1 MPPELILETNAR
13 GHSSGLSGKG
23 EELARYLARERGF
36 DLVGSRSMCVFC
48 RRGEHEL
55 PPKNA
60 RKDARVRILSD
71 RRSDIAFRF
80 FLLSLLTLLLLLFS
94 WALIRSF

>member
-1 MPPELILETNAR
+1 MSPELILAMNAR
-13 GHSSGLSGKG
+13 NPGSRLSK
-23 EELARYLARERGF
+23 ERREFARYLARERGF
-36 DLVGSRSMCVFC
+36 ESVGLRSMCAFC
-48 RRGEHEL
+48 RSGEQDPL
-55 PPKNA
+55 PKNA
-60 RKDARVRILSD
+60 RKEARVRILND